1 MWQTEIIV
9 TLILADGHADARLHA
24 AHIVQL
30 ALGVL
35 LECPLDLSHV
45 RTKPRRAARS
55 HLRDHRA
62 ELQPAVMRL
71 TPPVEHHHFRAP

>member
-1 MWQTEIIV
+1 MWQTEAIV
-9 TLILADGHADARLHA
+9 TLILDDGDADARLHA

-45 RTKPRRAARS
+45 RTKPRRVRGW
-55 HLRDHRA
+55 
-62 ELQPAVMRL
+62 VG
-71 TPPVEHHHFRAP
+71 

>member
-35 LECPLDLSHV
+35 LEGILDLPHGL
-45 RTKPRRAARS
+45 TKPRRAARS

>member
-9 TLILADGHADARLHA
+9 TLILDDGDADARLHA

-35 LECPLDLSHV
+35 LECPLMFGPS
-45 RTKPRRAARS
+45 RAAQLGRTCVIIARNCS
-55 HLRDHRA
+55 QL
-62 ELQPAVMRL
+62 
-71 TPPVEHHHFRAP
+71 